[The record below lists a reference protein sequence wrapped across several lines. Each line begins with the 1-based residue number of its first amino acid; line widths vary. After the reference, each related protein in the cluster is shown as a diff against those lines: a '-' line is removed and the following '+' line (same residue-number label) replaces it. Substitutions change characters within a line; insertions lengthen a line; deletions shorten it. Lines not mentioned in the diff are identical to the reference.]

1 MTHICNL
8 GFANHTSSVYSVK
21 SPCDTITPRRF
32 CNTVCSILFIFT
44 VVVFPEWIE
53 HSTSILSGLRSNQ
66 LSYGNIN
73 CCLSSSHRFI
83 RNVLV
88 PWHKR
93 GILSYHAFTI
103 FFTNTSYNS
112 RNSKTT
118 YRVVRP
124 KRFELPTHRLKG
136 DCSNQLSYERKWKH
150 EYPPTCMTLALL
162 SCQRLPSP
170 LTLWTR

>member
-8 GFANHTSSVYSVK
+8 GFANHTSSIYSVK

-53 HSTSILSGLRSNQ
+53 HLTSILSGLRSNQ
-66 LSYGNIN
+66 LSYGNIKR
-73 CCLSSSHRFI
+73 CLSSSHRFI

-124 KRFELPTHRLKG
+124 VGLEPTIGIIHPGLKVRCYTNLATSANESTNTRPRAWRLLFYLV
-136 DCSNQLSYERKWKH
+136 SVSQVH
-150 EYPPTCMTLALL
+150 
-162 SCQRLPSP
+162 
-170 LTLWTR
+170 

>member
-8 GFANHTSSVYSVK
+8 GFANHTSSIYSVK

-73 CCLSSSHRFI
+73 CCLSSSHRFMF
-83 RNVLV
+83 LL
-88 PWHKR
+88 HK
-93 GILSYHAFTI
+93 ATNNTI
-103 FFTNTSYNS
+103 TSAKANIGYNS
-112 RNSKTT
+112 RNSETT

-124 KRFELPTHRLKG
+124 VGLEPNVTRFKRPVLY
-136 DCSNQLSYERKWKH
+136 QLSYERKWKH